1 MGGAGLIIVLVVG
14 LLFGV
19 DITPFLS
26 GGGQVA
32 PPQANAPVQ
41 IDDETEEFVAVVLA
55 DTEAIWG
62 EIFRDSGIQ
71 YTPPVLVLFAGRT
84 QSACGR
90 AMSATGPFYCPV
102 DQRVYLDTSFFGVM
116 EQRLGARGDFAKAY
130 VIAHE
135 VAHHVQHSLGIL
147 EQVNRAK
154 QRSSQADANA
164 LSVRVELQADC
175 YSGVWAR
182 LWINALGC
190 WNPVTSKKRSTRP
203 LPSGMTHCNA
213 LNKRWWSQTALPT
226 APVNRGK
233 TGFTGAT
240 NPETPTA
247 ATPSPQDNSDFQ
259 GKPMKSQLIAA
270 VCTTMT
276 PVLGSIAALSISG
289 ALGSEV
295 AAQQCGA
302 SGDLIYIGRTRG
314 EHPRFGCPRLHGAIF
329 AWKRRRETRP
339 STAEPNPQRA
349 SSVLFTVCLKWIGR
363 RTQAV

>member
-1 MGGAGLIIVLVVG
+1 MRWKGRRTSKNIDDRRHGSSGMSRAGMGGAGLIVVLVIG

-102 DQRVYLDTSFFGVM
+102 DQRVYLDTSFFRVM

-147 EQVNRAK
+147 DQVNRAK

-182 LWINALGC
+182 AMDQRFGVLEPGDIEEALKTAAAIGDDALQRAQQGVVV
-190 WNPVTSKKRSTRP
+190 PDSFTHGTSEQRQ
-203 LPSGMTHCNA
+203 N
-213 LNKRWWSQTALPT
+213 WF
-226 APVNRGK
+226 NRGYK
-233 TGFTGAT
+233 SG
-240 NPETPTA
+240 NPNSCDTFA
-247 ATPSPQDNSDFQ
+247 AR
-259 GKPMKSQLIAA
+259 QL
-270 VCTTMT
+270 
-276 PVLGSIAALSISG
+276 
-289 ALGSEV
+289 
-295 AAQQCGA
+295 
-302 SGDLIYIGRTRG
+302 
-314 EHPRFGCPRLHGAIF
+314 
-329 AWKRRRETRP
+329 
-339 STAEPNPQRA
+339 
-349 SSVLFTVCLKWIGR
+349 
-363 RTQAV
+363 